1 MQQFPAIRN
10 LVNELRKLPGV
21 GPKSAQRMAFHL
33 LKRGR
38 AEVEALAAAI
48 REVKEKVR
56 FCARCHGIA
65 EGELCAF
72 CADPARDPS
81 VVCVVEEPGD
91 VFAVEKTGEFRGRY
105 HVLMGALSPLDGIGP
120 EELTIASLERRVE
133 AEGIRE
139 AIVATNP
146 TLEGDA
152 TAMYLSKLLRPKGVR
167 VTRIARGLAVGTAL
181 EYADEVSLSRSL
193 EGRREI

>member
-1 MQQFPAIRN
+1 MEPFPAIRA

-33 LKRGR
+33 LKRDR
-38 AEVEALAAAI
+38 VEAEALAAAI
-48 REVKEKVR
+48 REVKEKIR
-56 FCARCHGIA
+56 FCSRCHGLA

-72 CADPARDPS
+72 CADPARDAS

-91 VFAVEKTGEFRGRY
+91 VFIIEKTGEFRGRY

-120 EELTIASLERRVE
+120 EELTIASLERRVG
-133 AEGIRE
+133 AEGIQE
-139 AIVATNP
+139 VIVATNP
-146 TLEGDA
+146 NMEGDA
-152 TAMYLSKLLRPKGVR
+152 TATYVSKLLRPKGVR
-167 VTRIARGLAVGTAL
+167 VSRIARGLAVGTAL
-181 EYADEVSLSRSL
+181 EYADEVTLSRSL

>member
-1 MQQFPAIRN
+1 MEPFPAIRA

-33 LKRGR
+33 LKRDR
-38 AEVEALAAAI
+38 AEVEALAEAL
-48 REVKEKVR
+48 RDLKEKVR
-56 FCARCHGIA
+56 FCSRCHGIS

-72 CADPARDPS
+72 CADPARDPT
-81 VVCVVEEPGD
+81 VVCVVEEPAD

-139 AIVATNP
+139 VIIATNP
-146 TLEGDA
+146 NMEGDA
-152 TAMYLSKLLRPKGVR
+152 TATYLSTLLKPRGVR
-167 VTRIARGLAVGTAL
+167 VSRIARGLPVGTAL
-181 EYADEVSLSRSL
+181 EHADEVTLSRSL